1 MWRLGRE
8 EAKSPLIL
16 SFERDSV
23 ATDASMPKN
32 SEFVLSCGL
41 IRRRKKNTGETV
53 IDIQGRL
60 SWSSVNRTK
69 NQIANIYQ
77 KDI

>member
-23 ATDASMPKN
+23 ATAASMPKN

-41 IRRRKKNTGETV
+41 KRRRRKNTGETV

-60 SWSSVNRTK
+60 SLSSVDRTK
-69 NQIANIYQ
+69 NQIVNIYQ

>member
-23 ATDASMPKN
+23 ATAASMPKN

-41 IRRRKKNTGETV
+41 IRRSKKKTGGTV
-53 IDIQGRL
+53 IDIREVEL
-60 SWSSVNRTK
+60 EFRE
-69 NQIANIYQ
+69 
-77 KDI
+77 